1 MVVSPISSILK
12 NQMRQSC
19 TVYSYEGTAPSGQ
32 PEYAADGTIYPCRI
46 AVHEA
51 RTVADTG
58 DEITDT
64 GVTVYLPADAEVTAY
79 DRIELPAD
87 YEQGAV
93 IKEVVT
99 GIDWQGAVTH
109 KVVRIL

>member
-1 MVVSPISSILK
+1 MVVSPIAEILR

-19 TVYSYEGTAPSGQ
+19 TVYPYSGTATSGQ
-32 PEYAADGTIYPCRI
+32 PEYAEEGTVYPCRI

-64 GVTVYLPADAEVTAY
+64 GVTVYLPADADVTAY
-79 DRIELPAD
+79 DRIDLPAD

-93 IKEVVT
+93 IREVVT